1 MRSGNTERFLP
12 RHSVARHEDRA
23 AFWSPTMTI
32 TRPFHGRV
40 FDLSA
45 NLARL
50 LDSTPMRFDSSLR
63 RLLPEGHG
71 VYRIFLGSAPTE
83 TLRAGRTKTAAAGL
97 RQRVY
102 QNHFMGDQK
111 GNLRQQLI
119 SAEICRDLLG
129 AKEFIRSNCLVQV
142 FEIEQEYDRMWTEH
156 FILSVL
162 RPRFT
167 N

>member
-1 MRSGNTERFLP
+1 MK
-12 RHSVARHEDRA
+12 
-23 AFWSPTMTI
+23 
-32 TRPFHGRV
+32 
-40 FDLSA
+40 
-45 NLARL
+45 
-50 LDSTPMRFDSSLR
+50 FDSSLR
-63 RLLPEGHG
+63 RSLPEGHG
-71 VYRIFLGSAPTE
+71 VYRIFLASALTE

-119 SAEICRDLLG
+119 SAETCRDLLS

-142 FEIEQEYDRMWTEH
+142 FEIEQEDDRKWTEH

-162 RPRFT
+162 RPRFSD
-167 N
+167 